1 MGVSVGDV
9 LWLVVVGGLWGCT
22 NPYLK
27 SGAEG
32 VDEENAKEKG
42 NALKQ
47 FFSLFS
53 RWRVCF
59 VLLFESA

>member
-1 MGVSVGDV
+1 MGVSVTDI
-9 LWLVVVGGLWGCT
+9 LWLVVVGALWGCT

-32 VDEENAKEKG
+32 VDEENNQKEKKSI
-42 NALKQ
+42 LKQ

-53 RWRVCF
+53 RWRVC
-59 VLLFESA
+59 